1 MKRIIFAVLCVVL
14 IAAPAFAQEP
24 QITTKAGT
32 MTLGGALTFD
42 IDMVIPD
49 EGDSTTG
56 FQLNVL
62 PTVGYFLMD
71 NLELEGGV
79 LFNMGFGDLYEDAG
93 MNLGFGVGA
102 KYFIPMGRMAIYV
115 GADIAMTFNVPDE
128 GDTTKA
134 LAIAVPAGIL
144 YAMNQWVALD
154 LGLRFTYNMS
164 LEDGGGSYMTIP
176 IGYFGIQAFF

>member
-14 IAAPAFAQEP
+14 LATPAFAQDP

-32 MTLGGALTFD
+32 MSMGGALTFD
-42 IDMVIPD
+42 IDMLIPD
-49 EGDSTTG
+49 QGDSTTG

-62 PTVGYFLMD
+62 PTFGYFLMD
-71 NLELEGGV
+71 NLALEGGL

-102 KYFIPMGRMAIYV
+102 KYYIPMGRMAIYV
-115 GADIAMTFNVPDE
+115 GAGLGMSFYVPEE
-128 GDTTKA
+128 GDTQKS

-154 LGLRFTYNMS
+154 LGLRFSYTMS
-164 LEDGGGSYMTIP
+164 LEDGGASYMTIP
-176 IGYFGIQAFF
+176 IGYFGVQAFF